1 MDMVTSHTPLRCYNY
16 SVLYYRVIIKLVF
29 DIPTFIH
36 NTNNCYDTRVLIR
49 DIEYQII
56 INWHHS

>member
-1 MDMVTSHTPLRCYNY
+1 MISSPFALILHKNNVLFKIFYTSVAT
-16 SVLYYRVIIKLVF
+16 LY
-29 DIPTFIH
+29 PAFIH